1 VTPDLP
7 GAPPPSAYRAVIFD
21 LGGVVMPSPME
32 SFRAYERRKG
42 LPHRFISE
50 VVVNGGEHG
59 AWSQL
64 ERGELSLD
72 EFADAFDAECAA
84 AGGRIVTRELL
95 AELATGAG
103 PRAPMVTAI
112 GAIRDRGLRTAA
124 LTNNWRAP
132 DDTGDLDRRGGLD
145 GLFDVVVESALE
157 GLRKPDVR
165 IYELTLSR
173 LEVTADEA
181 VFLDD
186 LGTNLKPAREMGMA
200 TIKVADVIAALDE
213 LEAVLGFELG
223 HGDAASA

>member
-7 GAPPPSAYRAVIFD
+7 GARPPSAYRAVIFD

-132 DDTGDLDRRGGLD
+132 DDTGDLDRR
-145 GLFDVVVESALE
+145 SS
-157 GLRKPDVR
+157 
-165 IYELTLSR
+165 TSSSSR
-173 LEVTADEA
+173 RSR
-181 VFLDD
+181 
-186 LGTNLKPAREMGMA
+186 GC
-200 TIKVADVIAALDE
+200 
-213 LEAVLGFELG
+213 
-223 HGDAASA
+223 ASPTSGSTSSPCRVSRSPRTRRCSSTTSGRT